1 MVGSSPAI
9 LPRMVHRFAGR
20 KPGLLSAVF
29 EVPQSTGTLLFLV
42 TLAWGVGS
50 ETCSVMWRCN
60 CGTDRSRTYLLYFS
74 INIETIPCSSMP
86 RCCK

>member
-29 EVPQSTGTLLFLV
+29 EVPQSTGTLHVPRDASVGGWVGNLFCDVAVQLRH
-42 TLAWGVGS
+42 GS
-50 ETCSVMWRCN
+50 KSYVFA
-60 CGTDRSRTYLLYFS
+60 LL
-74 INIETIPCSSMP
+74 
-86 RCCK
+86 